1 VINITG
7 AGILDKVGVFGMT
20 RIVACAI
27 LLLYCQ
33 LFVTTMSLPP
43 IIQPAT
49 PRGQD
54 PLPQPDVEA
63 QSFSQALSAKIVA
76 AIEANGGWI
85 PFSEFMSLAL
95 YAPGLGYYSG
105 GAHKFGAAG
114 DFVTGPEMT
123 PLFGQT
129 LARTIAPLLAASHPI
144 LTEAGAGTG
153 KLAADLLQALEAMNA
168 LPERY
173 NILELSAELAA
184 RQRAHLVSTVPH
196 LLDRVTWLQ
205 TLPEQLDGVVIGNE
219 VLDAMPVELVHW
231 QNGQGQRLGVS
242 LETTGG
248 GIKFIQTPRPADPEL
263 AARVSE
269 LAAKYNWPDDYTT
282 EIPEAGPAW
291 ITTLAQKLTQGAL
304 LLIDYG
310 FPRHEFYHHERT
322 GGTLMCHY
330 RHRAHPDPFYWPGL
344 QDITAHVDFTAIAEA
359 GFDAG
364 MEVTG
369 YCTQAGWLMDAGLLD
384 LLAARQPMDYTQAD
398 AQWVRT
404 QHAVQTLLSPAEM
417 GEFFKVVLL
426 TRGLPA
432 GLRIPGFLR
441 SDRSHTL

>member
-1 VINITG
+1 MIKITG
-7 AGILDKVGVFGMT
+7 TGISDKVVVLGMT

-27 LLLYCQ
+27 LLLYCH
-33 LFVTTMSLPP
+33 LSVIAMSLPP

-54 PLPQPDVEA
+54 PLPQPDAEA
-63 QSFSQALSAKIVA
+63 QSFSQALSEKIVA
-76 AIEANGGWI
+76 AIEAAGGWI

-153 KLAADLLQALEAMNA
+153 KLAADLLQALEAMDA

-184 RQRAHLVSTVPH
+184 RQRTHLAATVPH
-196 LLDRVTWLQ
+196 LLNRVIWLQ
-205 TLPEQLDGVVIGNE
+205 TLPEQLDGVIIGNE

-231 QNGQGQRLGVS
+231 QAGQGQRLGVS
-242 LETTGG
+242 VKTTEG
-248 GIKFIQTPRPADPEL
+248 GIRFVTTAGDTSPERAEHIRALAD
-263 AARVSE
+263 
-269 LAAKYNWPDDYTT
+269 KYQWPDDYTT

-291 ITTLAQKLTQGAL
+291 ITTLAQRLRHGAL

-364 MEVTG
+364 MEVAG

-384 LLAARQPMDYTQAD
+384 LLAALQPVDYTQAD

-417 GEFFKVVLL
+417 GEFFKVILL

-432 GLRIPGFLR
+432 DLRIPGFVR

>member
-1 VINITG
+1 
-7 AGILDKVGVFGMT
+7 MP
-20 RIVACAI
+20 
-27 LLLYCQ
+27 
-33 LFVTTMSLPP
+33 LPP
-43 IIQPAT
+43 IIRPPS

-54 PLPQPDVEA
+54 PLPPPSAEA
-63 QSFSQALSAKIVA
+63 QAFSQALCERIVT
-76 AIEANGGWI
+76 AIEAAGGWI
-85 PFSEFMSLAL
+85 PFSEYMALAL

-129 LARTIAPLLAASHPI
+129 LARTVAPMLAASSPI
-144 LTEAGAGTG
+144 ITEAGAGTG
-153 KLAADLLQALEAMNA
+153 KMAGDLLLALEKLDQ

-173 NILELSAELAA
+173 DILELSGELAE
-184 RQRAHLVSTVPH
+184 RQRQHLQATVPH
-196 LLDRVTWLQ
+196 LMERIRWLS
-205 TLPEQLDGVVIGNE
+205 TLPDSLSGVVIGNE
-219 VLDAMPVELVHW
+219 VLDAMPVELIRW
-231 QNGQGQRLGVS
+231 QRGATPQVQCLGVR
-242 LETTGG
+242 LEAVEDGVR
-248 GIKFIQTPRPADPEL
+248 FVSAPAPTAQATSAALIDRVRAL
-263 AARVSE
+263 AD
-269 LAAKYNWPDDYTT
+269 KYEWPDDYTT
-282 EIPEAGPAW
+282 ELPEAGPAW
-291 ITTLAQKLTQGAL
+291 ISTVAQRLTQGAL

-364 MEVTG
+364 LEVTG

-384 LLAARQPMDYTQAD
+384 LLAAQQPADYTQAD
-398 AQWVRT
+398 GQWVRT

-417 GEFFKVVLL
+417 GEFFKVILL
-426 TRGLPA
+426 TKGLPA
-432 GLRIPGFLR
+432 DLRIPGFLR

>member
-1 VINITG
+1 MRYPP
-7 AGILDKVGVFGMT
+7 A
-20 RIVACAI
+20 
-27 LLLYCQ
+27 LLPMIQ
-33 LFVTTMSLPP
+33 TAMSLPP
-43 IIQPAT
+43 IIQPAS

-54 PLPQPDVEA
+54 PLPQPHADA
-63 QSFSQALSAKIVA
+63 QSFSQALSEKIVA
-76 AIEANGGWI
+76 TIEAAGGWI
-85 PFSEFMSLAL
+85 PFSEFMALAL

-105 GAHKFGAAG
+105 GAHKFGVAG

-123 PLFGQT
+123 PLFGRT
-129 LARTIAPLLAASHPI
+129 LANTIAPILSASHPV

-153 KLAADLLQALEAMNA
+153 KLAGDLLQALEAMGQ

-173 NILELSAELAA
+173 DILELSAELAE
-184 RQRAHLVSTVPH
+184 RQRQHLLATVPH
-196 LLDRVTWLQ
+196 LIGRIHWLSS
-205 TLPEQLDGVVIGNE
+205 LPDSIEGVLVGNE
-219 VLDAMPVELVHW
+219 VLDAMPVELVRWKGGH
-231 QNGQGQRLGVS
+231 GQRLGVRV
-242 LETTGG
+242 ETVDD
-248 GIKFIQTPRPADPEL
+248 GIRFITTPGETSQAL
-263 AARVSE
+263 AERIRA
-269 LAAKYNWPDDYTT
+269 LAEQYQWPDDYTT

-291 ITTLAQKLTQGAL
+291 VTTLAQRLKQGAL

-364 MEVTG
+364 LEVTG

-384 LLAARQPMDYTQAD
+384 LLAAQQPADYTQAD
-398 AQWVRT
+398 ARWVRT

-417 GEFFKVVLL
+417 GEFFKVILL
-426 TRGLPA
+426 TKGLPDS
-432 GLRIPGFLR
+432 LRVPGFIR

>member
-1 VINITG
+1 
-7 AGILDKVGVFGMT
+7 MT
-20 RIVACAI
+20 
-27 LLLYCQ
+27 
-33 LFVTTMSLPP
+33 LPP
-43 IIQPAT
+43 IIQPAS

-54 PLPQPDVEA
+54 PLPPPSAEA
-63 QSFSQALSAKIVA
+63 QAFSQALCERIVT
-76 AIEANGGWI
+76 AIEAAGGWI
-85 PFSEFMSLAL
+85 PFSEYMALAL

-129 LARTIAPLLAASHPI
+129 LARTVAPMLAASSPI
-144 LTEAGAGTG
+144 ITEAGAGTG
-153 KLAADLLQALEAMNA
+153 KMAGDLLLALEKLDQ

-173 NILELSAELAA
+173 DILELSGELAE
-184 RQRAHLVSTVPH
+184 RQRQHLQATVPH
-196 LLDRVTWLQ
+196 LMERIRWLS
-205 TLPEQLDGVVIGNE
+205 TLPDSLSGVVIGNE
-219 VLDAMPVELVHW
+219 VLDAMPVELIRW
-231 QNGQGQRLGVS
+231 QRGATPQVQCLGVR
-242 LETTGG
+242 LEAVEDGVR
-248 GIKFIQTPRPADPEL
+248 FVSAPAPTAQATSAALIDRVRAL
-263 AARVSE
+263 AD
-269 LAAKYNWPDDYTT
+269 KYEWPDDYTT
-282 EIPEAGPAW
+282 ELPEAGPAW
-291 ITTLAQKLTQGAL
+291 ISTVAQRLTQGAL

-364 MEVTG
+364 LEVTG

-384 LLAARQPMDYTQAD
+384 LLAAQQPADYTQAD
-398 AQWVRT
+398 GQWVRT

-417 GEFFKVVLL
+417 GEFFKVILL
-426 TRGLPA
+426 TKGLPA
-432 GLRIPGFLR
+432 DLRIPGFLR

>member
-1 VINITG
+1 
-7 AGILDKVGVFGMT
+7 MT
-20 RIVACAI
+20 
-27 LLLYCQ
+27 
-33 LFVTTMSLPP
+33 LPP
-43 IIQPAT
+43 IIQPAS

-54 PLPQPDVEA
+54 PLPPPSAEA
-63 QSFSQALSAKIVA
+63 QAFSQALCERIVT
-76 AIEANGGWI
+76 AIEAAGGWI
-85 PFSEFMSLAL
+85 PFSEYMALAL

-129 LARTIAPLLAASHPI
+129 LARTVAPMLAASSPI
-144 LTEAGAGTG
+144 ITEAGAGTG
-153 KLAADLLQALEAMNA
+153 KLAGDLLLALEKLDQ

-173 NILELSAELAA
+173 DILELSGELAE
-184 RQRAHLVSTVPH
+184 RQRQHLQTTVPH
-196 LLDRVTWLQ
+196 LMDRIHWLSA
-205 TLPEQLDGVVIGNE
+205 LPDSLSGVVIGNE
-219 VLDAMPVELVHW
+219 VLDAMPVELIRW
-231 QNGQGQRLGVS
+231 QRAETPQVQRLGVR
-242 LETTGG
+242 LEVVEDGAR
-248 GIKFIQTPRPADPEL
+248 FISAPAPTAQAASAALIDRVRAL
-263 AARVSE
+263 AD
-269 LAAKYNWPDDYTT
+269 KYAWPDDYTT
-282 EIPEAGPAW
+282 ELPEAGPAW
-291 ITTLAQKLTQGAL
+291 VATVAQRMTHGAL

-330 RHRAHPDPFYWPGL
+330 RHRAHPDPYYWPGL

-364 MEVTG
+364 LEVTG

-384 LLAARQPMDYTQAD
+384 LLAAQQPTDYNQAD
-398 AQWVRT
+398 GQWVRT

-417 GEFFKVVLL
+417 GEFFKVILL
-426 TRGLPA
+426 TKGLPA
-432 GLRIPGFLR
+432 DLRIPGFLR

>member
-1 VINITG
+1 
-7 AGILDKVGVFGMT
+7 MT
-20 RIVACAI
+20 RTA
-27 LLLYCQ
+27 
-33 LFVTTMSLPP
+33 MSLPP

-54 PLPQPDVEA
+54 PLPQPDAEA
-63 QSFSQALSAKIVA
+63 QSFSQALSEKIVA
-76 AIEANGGWI
+76 AIKAGDGWI

-129 LARTIAPLLAASHPI
+129 LARTVAPMLVASHPV

-153 KLAADLLQALEAMNA
+153 KLAGDLLQALEAMGQ

-173 NILELSAELAA
+173 DILELSAELAE
-184 RQRAHLVSTVPH
+184 RQRGHLETTVPH
-196 LLDRVTWLQ
+196 LMDRIQWL
-205 TLPEQLDGVVIGNE
+205 TALPETIEGVLIGNE

-231 QNGQGQRLGVS
+231 KDGQGHRLGVR
-242 LETTGG
+242 LETVED
-248 GIKFIQTPRPADPEL
+248 GIRFVIAPGEATPAL
-263 AARVSE
+263 AERIRA
-269 LAAKYNWPDDYTT
+269 LAEQYQWPDDYTT
-282 EIPEAGPAW
+282 ELPEAGPAW
-291 ITTLAQKLTQGAL
+291 ITTLAQRLTKGAL

-344 QDITAHVDFTAIAEA
+344 QDITAHVDFTAVAEA

-364 MEVTG
+364 MDVRG

-384 LLAARQPMDYTQAD
+384 LLAAQQPADYTKAD
-398 AQWVRT
+398 ARWVRT

-417 GEFFKVVLL
+417 GEFFKVILL

-432 GLRIPGFLR
+432 DLRIPGFIR
-441 SDRSHTL
+441 SDRSHSL